1 MSAQTIARYRTRM
14 WHFCCWLDFID
25 KLVPETRWELDDA
38 LRDFIEDL
46 WATSDPFTW
55 SESTLAAMQHF
66 ALNFWG
72 ESMAPGARSAPGGA
86 QNFPIAPPLPPI
98 VVRGIAGL
106 AVVQN
111 GDDVVV
117 GIFLAFHCML
127 RGAEVIE
134 LQVGSINLFRETAV
148 LNLGLTKSGLSRWA
162 CEQVTVQDAR
172 LVIFLSMLIGSRD
185 KRSHTSTFSAVA
197 FAPMLRDS
205 SFFKLRNEGYTFH
218 TIRRGGATHF
228 FRAAANLGATMEH
241 GRWTSV
247 ATVRIYITEG
257 LAILAH
263 HSLTPDAWPSDLPAC
278 EPPAAHA

>member
-14 WHFCCWLDFID
+14 WHFCCWLDFMG
-25 KLVPETRWELDDA
+25 KLVPETRWELDNV
-38 LRDFIEDL
+38 LRGFIEDV

-197 FAPMLRDS
+197 FALCCATPHFSSSAMRDTLSTLYGGEGRRTFSVQLRIWAPRWSMADGPRWRQFAS
-205 SFFKLRNEGYTFH
+205 TSPKALRFSPT
-218 TIRRGGATHF
+218 
-228 FRAAANLGATMEH
+228 
-241 GRWTSV
+241 
-247 ATVRIYITEG
+247 
-257 LAILAH
+257 
-263 HSLTPDAWPSDLPAC
+263 TP
-278 EPPAAHA
+278 